1 MVNREKLAKIIIE
14 LRKKKGY
21 SQRKLAMISGVSNST
36 ISRIESAT
44 SDADPETLKKLAPYL
59 EIPYETLMQAAGY
72 IDIDSLSTNTISNIE
87 TTTTFSD
94 RLKKLRTEKGIL
106 QKELAEYLNVSRVTI
121 TQYENGSRSPDD
133 ETKKKIAKYFNVSLD
148 YLMGASDIRNPYNE
162 NKEISEVDK
171 FLLKLKEEMQK
182 QGLDFDETSPE
193 ELIETYKLLMEFKK
207 KTQNN
212 KDK

>member
-72 IDIDSLSTNTISNIE
+72 IDIDVN
-87 TTTTFSD
+87 
-94 RLKKLRTEKGIL
+94 
-106 QKELAEYLNVSRVTI
+106 
-121 TQYENGSRSPDD
+121 ENSVND
-133 ETKKKIAKYFNVSLD
+133 
-148 YLMGASDIRNPYNE
+148 
-162 NKEISEVDK
+162 NKEISKVDK

-193 ELIETYKLLMEFKK
+193 ELIETYKLLLEFKK

>member
-72 IDIDSLSTNTISNIE
+72 IDIGVN
-87 TTTTFSD
+87 
-94 RLKKLRTEKGIL
+94 
-106 QKELAEYLNVSRVTI
+106 
-121 TQYENGSRSPDD
+121 ENS
-133 ETKKKIAKYFNVSLD
+133 V
-148 YLMGASDIRNPYNE
+148 NE